1 MDGEVKMTLSDLDKL
16 IRLESFLRDEPD
28 SRQEIVV
35 ADLRT
40 KSNEELR
47 EMIRQEMET
56 LKELEAKE
64 EIPVRRSRELGDR
77 ATALLFLHF
86 FLHFHCIT
94 PATMRKNTRL
104 CANVVSP

>member
-1 MDGEVKMTLSDLDKL
+1 MAHTERNLKIVQMSLVRIAKAIVDGDVKMTLSDLDKL

-47 EMIRQEMET
+47 EMIREEVET
-56 LKELEAKE
+56 L
-64 EIPVRRSRELGDR
+64 RELGGDGPGQQTHPPR
-77 ATALLFLHF
+77 
-86 FLHFHCIT
+86 
-94 PATMRKNTRL
+94 
-104 CANVVSP
+104 